1 MTDKVVVLST
11 CGSSEE
17 AARIARTLVEERLA
31 ACVNI
36 TSPLR
41 SLYRWE
47 GEVCDEEEVLLVV
60 KTSRTLF
67 DRVRRAIEKLH
78 SYQVPEVVC
87 LPMIDASPNYL
98 NWLTASVQGDS
109 EPPPRRTTR
118 KKK

>member
-11 CGSSEE
+11 CGSSQE
-17 AARIARTLVEERLA
+17 ATRIARTLVEQRLA
-31 ACVNI
+31 ACVNV
-36 TSPLR
+36 TSPIR

-47 GEVCDEEEVLLVV
+47 GRVCDEEEFLLVV
-60 KTSRTLF
+60 KTSRMLF
-67 DRVRRAIEKLH
+67 DRVRRTIEKLH

-98 NWLTASVQGDS
+98 NWLTASVQGDA
-109 EPPPRRTTR
+109 EAPARRVKR